1 MKERITDTDGII
13 WTKYSLTYHHDVD
26 SHTFSLDLY
35 AVDLADAIERLEYIK
50 QNGKIEELI

>member
-1 MKERITDTDGII
+1 MKERYTDTDGII

-26 SHTFSLDLY
+26 DRTFSLDLY

-50 QNGKIEELI
+50 QNGKIEELT